1 MRKEQA
7 TSEIK
12 TSAAGDGGPE
22 HLLTRR
28 GALRRINKHLLL
40 FGRFKGRVSDWTVI
54 PELCSYILLKKS

>member
-40 FGRFKGRVSDWTVI
+40 FGRFKGGKCSLSDYLDAIEYQTG
-54 PELCSYILLKKS
+54 L

>member
-1 MRKEQA
+1 MKKEQA

-40 FGRFKGRVSDWTVI
+40 YGRFKVVYLDAIEYQTG
-54 PELCSYILLKKS
+54 L